1 MLCAWRYDGSWTKD
15 IGRQKIEGRWDRREK
30 ESQTWSVSYKDLFAK
45 IYAIL
50 IFKHSN
56 WLKILSKQKQR
67 RQTKQQTCAVVE
79 AQLVERSLPTP
90 EVRIQSSA
98 NFYVEHLLTVYCIEK
113 TKIKKKMPWMAHF
126 EKLNSKHWKSYKVY
140 SPTQDWVSEL
150 VAVWPDWAIYWTL
163 GNF

>member
-67 RQTKQQTCAVVE
+67 RQTKQQTWAVVE

-98 NFYVEHLLTVYCIEK
+98 KLLYRTFICLSTVSVIEK
-113 TKIKKKMPWMAHF
+113 TKVKEKRPGIAIFLKKCSNQ
-126 EKLNSKHWKSYKVY
+126 LTCSKCMV
-140 SPTQDWVSEL
+140 
-150 VAVWPDWAIYWTL
+150 TL
-163 GNF
+163 SCVTTILDL